1 VAVQAVAVAQA
12 AFYITLRI
20 QLPQAIHMQWW
31 SAVAAVEVM
40 QVCLVVMVQTQV
52 LMALSRMAA
61 VAVERGKQVGE
72 LVLQAVVLA
81 RIQFQHQVHRHK
93 DLLGRLDQVQQVQLV
108 QAAAA
113 ERVRLEF
120 VGSSIRNIQ
129 ALNALRAATAA
140 MDFNI
145 QFPDLLR
152 ITAVAVAA
160 VLITTPARLSN
171 LGVAEMVAVVM
182 VPITIV

>member
-1 VAVQAVAVAQA
+1 
-12 AFYITLRI
+12 
-20 QLPQAIHMQWW
+20 MQWW
-31 SAVAAVEVM
+31 SAMAAVEVM
-40 QVCLVVMVQTQV
+40 QVCLVVMEPTQA
-52 LMALSRMAA
+52 LTALSRMAA

-81 RIQFQHQVHRHK
+81 RIQSRHQVHRHK
-93 DLLGRLDQVQQVQLV
+93 DLLGRLDQVPQVQLA
-108 QAAAA
+108 QAAVA

-129 ALNALRAATAA
+129 ALNVLRAAMAA

-160 VLITTPARLSN
+160 VLITTPAQLSN